1 MLSITNTIERT
12 LNQSRLNLI
21 EKTTTMTAMHKNN
34 DDPFCGYSGSERC
47 DYIFIDTYNY
57 ARIMSPL
64 SSDENVQIMCSEE
77 DTNVF
82 TIMVPVWK
90 RELSQSTID
99 FIFTIGEDVMKKA
112 NLIPP
117 IPYYIWVNDMVLFA
131 SVEMNTNP
139 CVTNLDKILSAID
152 ITDKCATK
160 ARNYLERYLGI

>member
-1 MLSITNTIERT
+1 MLNLTNTIVNT
-12 LNQSRLNLI
+12 LSRSKVNLI
-21 EKTTTMTAMHKNN
+21 EETRTMYMMHRNQ
-34 DDPFCGYSGSERC
+34 DDILSGYSENEQC
-47 DYIFIDTYNY
+47 DYIFIDTDNY
-57 ARIMSPL
+57 AKLMRPL
-64 SSDENVQIMCSEE
+64 DSNENVKIMCSEE